1 MGHDSCDYVAK
12 QKMKFQYVKTRETTA
27 ALAIA
32 VALLVENH
40 QLKNNG
46 EGMSETDI
54 DDYMDKMMQVM
65 CEGYDKWQRSMN

>member
-1 MGHDSCDYVAK
+1 
-12 QKMKFQYVKTRETTA
+12 MKFQYVKTRETTA

-46 EGMSETDI
+46 EGMSETEI
-54 DDYMDKMMQVM
+54 DDYMDKMMRVM
-65 CEGYDKWQRSMN
+65 LNGFDEWQRKMN